1 MNLIP
6 FCGPLQTPSEFLAGL
21 GLKGKRCPSC
31 DQPGLEHGE
40 PGSDFRPN
48 IHPGFDCN
56 SARLK
61 TPLSYVQEQHRVMH
75 LGRDE
80 DASGSTSA
88 RDAYTAAA
96 KHARIRPNVY
106 SALLSLRF
114 LIPHSCQ
121 GPFGLT
127 GFDLLHGGKKGILWV
142 LILVVELFTRL
153 LYTKSTF
160 LKTGEDVRASFDD
173 RFRQC
178 GNNYGHPDFDEG
190 FWGNGDSGSLKGSE
204 VFVLGQLFCLSLAG
218 CSVMI
223 SDAGIRQRTLHYF
236 SLTLSLLREFGTP
249 QEYSEEDM
257 SAIEKDIAESVV
269 GMNWFMDTLIKLK
282 GADHGLGH
290 VFDTLKAHLWSGA
303 AKFIRKFGSLTN
315 LDTEHGERSQKEL
328 KLHNLRVQLGRAAAA
343 LLARLVALRL
353 DKVVSGHL
361 YPARK
366 EVSASRTDPL
376 PIFKNLR
383 SPIGNG
389 PVWARVKRELCD
401 GEHGPKVKASTVD
414 SMLVFL
420 KSCSLL
426 CDFDRKA
433 AVRVDLENASYQ
445 EIQPGHTAI
454 LDDGTFV
461 QVLLP
466 RLEIPRG
473 PYLDTLAARHGSK
486 DLSLV
491 SFLEQAT
498 NADKD
503 TGNHPEVAVPFLK
516 RRSLGVISVHRIQ
529 RREHIVPYFGNLYRE
544 ACAHEHLFLVNV
556 FARPCFR
563 GGSRSTVFWKC
574 PSHSCPGR
582 VRAPNTGFGKFECPV
597 CAYVFPSVS

>member
-1 MNLIP
+1 
-6 FCGPLQTPSEFLAGL
+6 
-21 GLKGKRCPSC
+21 
-31 DQPGLEHGE
+31 
-40 PGSDFRPN
+40 
-48 IHPGFDCN
+48 
-56 SARLK
+56 
-61 TPLSYVQEQHRVMH
+61 MH

-96 KHARIRPNVY
+96 KHTRIRPNVY
-106 SALLSLRF
+106 SALLSLRD

-142 LILVVELFTRL
+142 LILVVEVFTRL
-153 LYTKSTF
+153 FFTKSTT
-160 LKTGEDVRASFDD
+160 LKAGEDVRAAFDD

-190 FWGNGDSGSLKGSE
+190 FWGNGDTGSLKGSE

-218 CSVMI
+218 CSIMI
-223 SDAGIRQRTLHYF
+223 SNAGIRQTTLHYF

-257 SAIEKDIAESVV
+257 SAVEKDIDESVV
-269 GMNWFMDTLIKLK
+269 GMNWFMDTLIKHM
-282 GADHGLGH
+282 GREHGLGH

-303 AKFIRKFGSLTN
+303 AKFIRLFGSLTN

-328 KLHNLRVQLGRAAAA
+328 KLHNLRVRLGRAAAA

-353 DKVVSGHL
+353 DKVVSGL
-361 YPARK
+361 QDPART
-366 EVSASRTDPL
+366 EFSGSQSGPL

-383 SPIGNG
+383 SPIGIG
-389 PVWARVKRELCD
+389 PVWGRVKRDLCD

-414 SMLVFL
+414 SMLVYL
-420 KSCSLL
+420 RACSLL
-426 CDFDRKA
+426 CDFERKA
-433 AVRVDLENASYQ
+433 AVRVDLENVFYQ
-445 EIQPGHTAI
+445 EIQPGHTVI

-466 RLEIPRG
+466 RFDLPRG
-473 PYLDTLAARHGSK
+473 SYLDSLAARRGSN

-491 SFLEQAT
+491 SFFVPAT
-498 NADKD
+498 HSLKH

-516 RRSLGVISVHRIQ
+516 RKSIGILSLHRIQ

-544 ACAHEHLFLVNV
+544 ACTQEQLFLVNV
-556 FARPCFR
+556 YARPCYR
-563 GGSRSTVFWKC
+563 GGSRASVFWKC
-574 PSHSCPGR
+574 PSRICPGR
-582 VRAPNTGFGKFECPV
+582 VRAPHKGFGSFKCPV
-597 CAYVFPSVS
+597 CAHVFPSVS